1 MGSYE
6 VKLTFSKIFGIIF
19 VNTLNTYTYY
29 IDAVPASPGKL
40 SVRAGPHSSVP
51 PNNFPHSPQ
60 TNRTVASMSATENE
74 APDVPIASAAT
85 SNAEKTGDKLLP
97 AKAGKTA
104 AKAKKKGTAKRKDKN
119 KPKRPLS
126 AYNYFFKEERKRML
140 AILRGEKGAVND
152 PKSKNY
158 VPEDVLE
165 GLTDAKGHVV
175 FPEMAKVVASHWK
188 NVGDEEG
195 ARLRA
200 LAKEDLDRYNKEM
213 QQYQLQE
220 LYPPTQPQIVARP
233 EQMGGGGPQ
242 YAAPYGA
249 YPTEAFPPAY
259 QYMMHQPQHAAG
271 AYSYHPH
278 EAAGGYHHPSLLG
291 SPNMYYGGGPS
302 HSPPGG
308 PYGAVQYR

>member
-1 MGSYE
+1 
-6 VKLTFSKIFGIIF
+6 
-19 VNTLNTYTYY
+19 
-29 IDAVPASPGKL
+29 
-40 SVRAGPHSSVP
+40 
-51 PNNFPHSPQ
+51 
-60 TNRTVASMSATENE
+60 MSASTENE

-126 AYNYFFKEERKRML
+126 AYNYFFKEDRKRML

-200 LAKEDLDRYNKEM
+200 LAKEDLDRYNKQM
-213 QQYQLQE
+213 RQY
-220 LYPPTQPQIVARP
+220 YPVPLARP
-233 EQMGGGGPQ
+233 HSGIGGGGGRGGGGQ
-242 YAAPYGA
+242 YG
-249 YPTEAFPPAY
+249 T
-259 QYMMHQPQHAAG
+259 
-271 AYSYHPH
+271 SSSV
-278 EAAGGYHHPSLLG
+278 PSLR
-291 SPNMYYGGGPS
+291 PHPAADTIV
-302 HSPPGG
+302 PGG
-308 PYGAVQYR
+308 PRYLMSMQQQHPAYGGLYPGEGVGVGGYPPSGYYSGVPSSRPSQAALRYASASAYGYPADPYPYSYSVPPPQHRSQWSWVHRAS